1 MEARREQPV
10 ERRVLRGR
18 GGKMEFEVERTRVPH
33 TGTCRPAV
41 SPPECPSQP
50 GGASPGVS
58 VTAVTLLKRAS
69 GVLGLST
76 RCPFPPTPL
85 PGGRSTCRPRVP
97 RPRPGPGESH
107 RRRLGV
113 TWLSLWIRRRALPER
128 VPGRGPHGAGPRP
141 LGPSPEPRERALLRG
156 AVAAGGRPRPWQG
169 EGRAS
174 RVPPAWAPRRP
185 AVASEPLAWPSSLS
199 CPPPAASS
207 SLRPPHW
214 PPAQAP
220 PPVPPR
226 RDCLCPAD
234 RQTLAAAHRR
244 ALGPGGSE
252 NKCQLRHET
261 GSSPEKDA

>member
-69 GVLGLST
+69 RVLGLST

-97 RPRPGPGESH
+97 GPRLGPGKATA
-107 RRRLGV
+107 GV
-113 TWLSLWIRRRALPER
+113 WASRGFRCGSVGGRSLSGSRVAAPTGLAPGLWDRAPS
-128 VPGRGPHGAGPRP
+128 PGRGPCSEGLWPQAAD
-141 LGPSPEPRERALLRG
+141 LGRGRGRAELAASLLRG
-156 AVAAGGRPRPWQG
+156 RPAARLWRPSPWPGLPVSPVRLQLRPRP
-169 EGRAS
+169 
-174 RVPPAWAPRRP
+174 
-185 AVASEPLAWPSSLS
+185 
-199 CPPPAASS
+199 
-207 SLRPPHW
+207 
-214 PPAQAP
+214 
-220 PPVPPR
+220 
-226 RDCLCPAD
+226 
-234 RQTLAAAHRR
+234 
-244 ALGPGGSE
+244 
-252 NKCQLRHET
+252 
-261 GSSPEKDA
+261 